1 MPDSLTRL
9 FKLWICSEPSEIQ
22 QMGDKTRDNP
32 LKLRSDFGQMAT
44 AAFPQCAVARRQVSP
59 KPAGPFFFHRFLFA
73 NSGAFALGHHQDM
86 EIKLPVALSQLLA
99 RPGLT
104 DLILNGHQHTYI
116 DVGHGL
122 VRVGNP
128 FREHSE
134 LSQLLIDLGF
144 QTGARID
151 MAKPI
156 SDFVI
161 GGFRFHAVLG
171 HGVSQVPLVSIRK
184 HPTLQIKLEHL
195 AEVGML
201 SQGQL
206 AFLRN
211 ALEARQ
217 NIVVSGATSSGKT
230 TLLSALIAELT
241 ERVIC
246 IEQIPEL
253 VLKEPAISMHERV
266 ANQEGFGAISVQQL
280 VIEALRMRPDRIVVG
295 EVRGSEFGVL
305 LQAMNNGHRGT
316 MATLHC
322 KSLAALPD
330 RLLLLGLLS
339 GFDRHLTEQLVMQSF
354 DLVLQ
359 LERIAGVRTLTQ
371 IGRIEKSLEVFEV
384 AA

>member
-1 MPDSLTRL
+1 
-9 FKLWICSEPSEIQ
+9 
-22 QMGDKTRDNP
+22 
-32 LKLRSDFGQMAT
+32 
-44 AAFPQCAVARRQVSP
+44 
-59 KPAGPFFFHRFLFA
+59 
-73 NSGAFALGHHQDM
+73 M
-86 EIKLPVALSQLLA
+86 EIKLPDPLSKLLA
-99 RPGLT
+99 KPGLT

-116 DVGHGL
+116 DVGQGL
-122 VRVGNP
+122 VRTSNP
-128 FREHSE
+128 FSE
-134 LSQLLIDLGF
+134 RPQLSQLLIDLGF

-161 GGFRFHAVLG
+161 NGIRFHAVLG
-171 HGVSQVPLVSIRK
+171 HGVSEVPLVSIRK
-184 HPTLQIKLEHL
+184 HPSTRIKLEHL

-201 SQGQL
+201 TEPQL
-206 AFLRN
+206 SFLRQ
-211 ALEARQ
+211 ALADKQ
-217 NIVVSGATSSGKT
+217 NIVVAGATSSGKT
-230 TLLSALIAELT
+230 TLLSALIAELD

-253 VLKEPAISMHERV
+253 VLREPAVSMHERP
-266 ANQEGFGAISVQQL
+266 ANQEGLGAISMQQL

-322 KSLAALPD
+322 KSLADLPD

-339 GFDRHLTEQLVMQSF
+339 GFDQHLTEQLVKQSF

-359 LERIAGVRTLTQ
+359 LDRIAGTRTLTQ
-371 IGRIEKSLEVFEV
+371 IGRFQSDLGIVEV

>member
-1 MPDSLTRL
+1 
-9 FKLWICSEPSEIQ
+9 
-22 QMGDKTRDNP
+22 MGDKTGDIRI
-32 LKLRSDFGQMAT
+32 KFSSDFGQIAT

-59 KPAGPFFFHRFLFA
+59 KPAGPFFFHRFHLA
-73 NSGAFALGHHQDM
+73 NFSAPALSQHQGM
-86 EIKLPVALSQLLA
+86 EIKLPSALSRLLA
-99 RPGLT
+99 KPGLT

-116 DVGHGL
+116 DVGEGL
-122 VRVGNP
+122 VRSGNP
-128 FREHSE
+128 FGEQSE
-134 LSQLLIDLGF
+134 LAQLLIELGF
-144 QTGARID
+144 KTGARID
-151 MAKPI
+151 IAKPI

-171 HGVSQVPLVSIRK
+171 HGVSEMPLVSIRK
-184 HPTLQIKLEHL
+184 HPSSQIKLEHL

-201 SQGQL
+201 TQRQL

-217 NIVVSGATSSGKT
+217 NIVVAGATSSGKT
-230 TLLSALIAELT
+230 TLLSALIAELN

-253 VLKEPAISMHERV
+253 VLREPAISMRERV
-266 ANQEGFGAISVQQL
+266 ANQEGLGAISMQQL

-316 MATLHC
+316 LATLHC
-322 KSLAALPD
+322 KSLSDLPD
-330 RLLLLGLLS
+330 RLILLGLLS
-339 GFDRHLTEQLVMQSF
+339 GFDRNLTEHLVKQSF

-371 IGRIEKSLEVFEV
+371 IGRIEKSLEVIEV

>member
-1 MPDSLTRL
+1 
-9 FKLWICSEPSEIQ
+9 
-22 QMGDKTRDNP
+22 MGDKTSDNRI
-32 LKLRSDFGQMAT
+32 KFSSDSGQMAT

-59 KPAGPFFFHRFLFA
+59 KPAGPFFFHRFPAARLLA
-73 NSGAFALGHHQDM
+73 QDLVQHQGM
-86 EIKLPVALSQLLA
+86 EIKLPDALAKLMA
-99 RPGLT
+99 APGLS
-104 DLILNGHQHTYI
+104 DLILNGHQNTYI
-116 DVGHGL
+116 DVGQGL
-122 VRVGNP
+122 VRTGNP
-128 FREHSE
+128 FRESSE

-171 HGVSQVPLVSIRK
+171 HGVSDLPLVSIRR
-184 HPTLQIKLEHL
+184 HPNSEIRLEHL
-195 AEVGML
+195 LEVGML
-201 SQGQL
+201 SQRQL
-206 AFLRN
+206 MFLRQ
-211 ALEARQ
+211 ALEDRL
-217 NIVVSGATSSGKT
+217 NIVVAGATSSGKT
-230 TLLSALIAELT
+230 TLLSALIAELE

-253 VLKEPAISMHERV
+253 VLRQPAISIHERP
-266 ANQEGFGAISVQQL
+266 ANQEGLGAICLQQL

-322 KSLAALPD
+322 KSLADLPD

-339 GFDRHLTEQLVMQSF
+339 GFDRNLTEQLVKQSF

-371 IGRIEKSLEVFEV
+371 IGRLEKNLDVIEV